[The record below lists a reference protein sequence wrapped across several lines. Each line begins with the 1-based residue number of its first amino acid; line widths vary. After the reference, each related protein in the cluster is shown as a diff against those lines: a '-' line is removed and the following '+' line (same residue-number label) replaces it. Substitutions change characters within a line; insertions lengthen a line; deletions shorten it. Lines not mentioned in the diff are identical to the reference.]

1 MWKAAQVANLKMLV
15 PCKLLMHLGSHFVCS
30 ILERPANVAYQEYD
44 IPDDFPL
51 HLRQY
56 LPNTEAKIEQN
67 YQQDLPNRYIYMFT
81 SPLQETAK

>member
-1 MWKAAQVANLKMLV
+1 M
-15 PCKLLMHLGSHFVCS
+15 
-30 ILERPANVAYQEYD
+30 AYQEYD